1 MHLAPSGKTNT
12 TVFSGAIVTVAAW
25 AVNGLTGVEVPGEV
39 WAAITTIVMGLIA
52 WLVPAKSGKFIEI
65 AQDDGYLNT
74 EDIAAEHADDADI
87 DEERIDQ
94 EAGA

>member
-1 MHLAPSGKTNT
+1 MQLAPSTKTNT

-25 AVNGLTGVEVPGEV
+25 AVNGLMGIEVPGEV

-52 WLVPAKSGKFIEI
+52 WLVPAKSGKFIEL
-65 AQDDGYLNT
+65 AQDDGYLDA
-74 EDIAAEHADDADI
+74 EDVAAAPADDADI
-87 DEERIDQ
+87 DDEHIDQ